1 MRDPY
6 EVLGVSRGASQEE
19 IKKAYRALSRKYHPD
34 ANINNPNKDQAEA
47 KFKEIQQAYELI
59 MSGKADS
66 YQQQSY
72 GQGGYSGQGGY
83 GNQSSNGNP
92 YADYDPFGFGG
103 FGGFGY
109 GYGGQQQRQQ
119 RTGSQQD
126 SHLQAAANYIN
137 NGYYKEALNVL
148 ANMENRTATWYYYSA
163 LANRGVGNNMIALE
177 HAKQALAMEPNNWQ
191 YQNLVTQLEGG
202 GGWYQSQQRSYGYPM
217 GGSDYCMK
225 LCLLNLACN
234 MCCSGGMCCG
244 PRVYF

>member
-6 EVLGVSRGASQEE
+6 EVLGISRGASQEE

-47 KFKEIQQAYELI
+47 KFKEIQQAYEMI

-66 YQQQSY
+66 
-72 GQGGYSGQGGY
+72 QGSY
-83 GNQSSNGNP
+83 GNQGGNS
-92 YADYDPFGFGG
+92 YGSYDPFGFGG
-103 FGGFGY
+103 FGYDFG
-109 GYGGQQQRQQ
+109 GQQRQQ
-119 RTGSQQD
+119 SAGSQQD

-137 NGYYKEALNVL
+137 NGYYKEALHVL
-148 ANMENRTATWYYYSA
+148 GQMENRNATWYYYSA
-163 LANRGVGNNMIALE
+163 LANRGAGNNMIALE
-177 HAKQALAMEPNNWQ
+177 HAKQALAMEPGNWQ
-191 YQNLVTQLEGG
+191 YQNLVSQLEGG

-234 MCCSGGMCCG
+234 MCCGGGMCCG
-244 PRVYF
+244 PRMYY